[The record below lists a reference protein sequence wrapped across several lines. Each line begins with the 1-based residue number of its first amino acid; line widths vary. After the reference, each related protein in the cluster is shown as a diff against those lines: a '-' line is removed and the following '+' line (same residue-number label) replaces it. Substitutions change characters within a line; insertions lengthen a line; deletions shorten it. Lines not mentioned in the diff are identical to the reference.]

1 VTVSQKPIYQLKA
14 EFLRAL
20 AHPLRIRI
28 LELLAPGD
36 LTVGELVRQTG
47 AEPSHVSQQLAVLRS
62 ADVLE
67 SRREGPHVTYH
78 VVDPRIFH
86 LLATAKEILST
97 ALQRQGELMAELQ
110 NMHFD
115 GPHPPAGRSS
125 SIPDAAL
132 LQEPVRSR
140 TRSARRRRL
149 T

>member
-1 VTVSQKPIYQLKA
+1 VTVPQRPIYQLKA

-62 ADVLE
+62 AGVLE
-67 SRREGPHVTYH
+67 SRREGPLVTYH

-97 ALQRQGELMAELQ
+97 ALQRQGELVADLQ
-110 NMHFD
+110 SMHFD
-115 GPHPPAGRSS
+115 GPHQPASS
-125 SIPDAAL
+125 PHAAL
-132 LQEPVRSR
+132 SQKPARSP
-140 TRSARRRRL
+140 TGSARRRRL